1 MNMGSSSDNTT
12 SKYASTK
19 AEVIAWCCAFSLTS
33 VLIVVGNLL
42 TLILFAVNKK
52 VRKKCF
58 FLVVNMACAD
68 LLVGAVLLPIQIIT
82 PLLREVRISLPVATF
97 LNIVTVVFLQATIT
111 FAALISLERL
121 YATFW
126 PLKYTKLSGRAYV
139 VVIILAWILVLP
151 SSAILAVLRVFVSKV
166 AYYSFWVAFTFTLT
180 LIICACTFGVW
191 RKFEN
196 RHMSSQTR
204 QNRALQS
211 RRLTKTLMLICLLAL
226 MSWIPLIIINA
237 LEATNVS
244 VNKNIYLLAVL
255 LNVSNCCANPV
266 VYALRIPEFRNAFSS
281 RKMNANGGRGSR
293 CPVLTA
299 AAQLKS
305 TTTDLEVLD
314 TKV

>member
-1 MNMGSSSDNTT
+1 MNMGSSFDSTS
-12 SKYASTK
+12 SKYALTK
-19 AEVIAWCCAFSLTS
+19 AEVIAWYCAFSLTS
-33 VLIVVGNLL
+33 ALIVVGNLL
-42 TLILFAVNKK
+42 TIILFAVDKK

-58 FLVVNMACAD
+58 FLVVNMVCAD

-121 YATFW
+121 YATCW
-126 PLKYTKLSGRAYV
+126 PLKYRTLSGRAYV

-226 MSWIPLIIINA
+226 MSWIPLIIINT

-244 VNKNIYLLAVL
+244 VNN
-255 LNVSNCCANPV
+255 
-266 VYALRIPEFRNAFSS
+266 
-281 RKMNANGGRGSR
+281 
-293 CPVLTA
+293 
-299 AAQLKS
+299 
-305 TTTDLEVLD
+305 
-314 TKV
+314 